1 MRFAFD
7 TNVLVDV
14 LRDPA
19 DEEAFAA
26 FLARFPQAIH
36 LSAVVVLELRAGART
51 PQQARAVDALIAP
64 FDRRGRLFA
73 PSTGAYRTAG
83 DVLAR
88 LAVRE
93 GWTSKAKP
101 SLASD
106 ALLAASCREAGITL
120 ITRDREIGRLAR
132 YLQGWR
138 TVAPWPDS

>member
-1 MRFAFD
+1 MRFTFA

-19 DEEAFAA
+19 EDEAFSA

-36 LSAVVVLELRAGART
+36 LSAIVVLELRAGART
-51 PQQARAVDALIAP
+51 SQQVRAVEGVIMP
-64 FDRRGRLFA
+64 FERRGRVFA
-73 PSTGAYRTAG
+73 PSRKAYRTAG

-101 SLASD
+101 SLAWD
-106 ALLAASCREAGITL
+106 ALLASSCREAGITL
-120 ITRDREIGRLAR
+120 VTRDRDFDRLSR
-132 YLQGWR
+132 YLPAWR
-138 TVAPWPDS
+138 SVTPWPES

>member
-19 DEEAFAA
+19 AEEAFSA

-51 PQQARAVDALIAP
+51 PQQARAVEAVIAP
-64 FDRRGRLFA
+64 FERRGRVFA
-73 PSTGAYRTAG
+73 PSIGAYRTAG
-83 DVLAR
+83 DLLAR

-93 GWTSKAKP
+93 GWTAKAKP
-101 SLASD
+101 SLACD
-106 ALLAASCREAGITL
+106 ALLAASCREAGMTL
-120 ITRDREIGRLAR
+120 VTRDRDFGRLAR

-138 TVAPWPDS
+138 TVAPWPES

>member
-14 LRDPA
+14 LRNPSGD
-19 DEEAFAA
+19 EAFAA

-64 FDRRGRLFA
+64 FERRGRLFA
-73 PSTGAYRTAG
+73 PKIRAYRTAG

-101 SLASD
+101 SLACD
-106 ALLAASCREAGITL
+106 VLLAASCREAGITL
-120 ITRDREIGRLAR
+120 ITRDRDFGRLGR

-138 TVAPWPDS
+138 TVAPWPES